1 MAEQQLNPESLGMK
15 DLSEGVKSEAITLV
29 QVKMYMC

>member
-1 MAEQQLNPESLGMK
+1 MAEQQLNPESLRIK